1 MPLSTWQAEI
11 RSLVTGDGTNYPLDG
26 DAGGITGLG
35 VPTPKTADVD
45 LLHAD
50 GAYGAPD
57 YMGTR
62 VLTIPYMLGGTDA
75 EVFEWLDDLNTAWAP
90 STTDITL
97 KVGLPYWGEVTFN
110 GRPRG
115 LDADTRSA
123 HFGLIRCQAT
133 FVALDPSL
141 P

>member
-1 MPLSTWQAEI
+1 MPLSLWQAEI
-11 RSLVTGDGTNYPLDG
+11 RTLVTGDGTNYPFDA

-50 GAYGAPD
+50 GAYGSPD

-62 VLTIPYMLGGTDA
+62 IITIPYLLGGTAA
-75 EVFEWLDDLNTAWAP
+75 EVFEWLDDLNDAWAP
-90 STTDITL
+90 STTDIALTIN
-97 KVGLPYWGEVTFN
+97 LPYHGTVTIN

-115 LDADTRSA
+115 LDADTKSA
-123 HFGLIRCQAT
+123 HFGIILCQAT
-133 FVALDPSL
+133 FVGLDPTIS
-141 P
+141 